1 MESTVRLVSIAMA
14 ITQNRF
20 IDDKTNNWWCHCCS
34 STSQIKSNTHSRW
47 KCNSNKFIDRDYNFI
62 AIALIV
68 IILFVNY
75 CTTTVAA
82 GAAPKIGNGI
92 SKDSHQLSSTWIEFQ
107 KRSLNHR
114 SIQYQAQDVG
124 NIFSQ
129 LGLFVQSRQRNAT
142 ELSRNIF
149 FKYYDM

>member
-1 MESTVRLVSIAMA
+1 MESAVRLVSIAMA

-20 IDDKTNNWWCHCCS
+20 IDDKTNNWWCCYCS
-34 STSQIKSNTHSRW
+34 SSSQINSNTYSRC
-47 KCNSNKFIDRDYNFI
+47 KCNSNKCIDRDYKFI
-62 AIALIV
+62 AIALMV

-75 CTTTVAA
+75 CTTSVAA
-82 GAAPKIGNGI
+82 GAAPKIVNTLNR
-92 SKDSHQLSSTWIEFQ
+92 DSRQLSSTWIEFQ

-114 SIQYQAQDVG
+114 PIQYQSQDVG

-129 LGLFVQSRQRNAT
+129 LGIFIQSRQRNAT
-142 ELSRNIF
+142 ELSGNIH